1 MENVRAKTVNSED
14 IANTYQQAVQQTD
27 KSIPSLK
34 TRRIEVLQ
42 GLPINT
48 TSLSGHDTKDYLT
61 IDDDLKFQNR
71 IKIKGNLLVNGH
83 VNVKGQVDGH
93 SISPNTLLLR
103 QGNQHFNC
111 KSIDYLLPQEQQIQK
126 HFFINHRSGTL
137 KVNDVRLKTL
147 KTHLINGRNI
157 SYLYQNAI
165 SSTTN
170 FSFPESKL
178 FSSLAVSKLQLSG
191 LVNKVNLTNLDKNSM
206 KLSGNQVV
214 NGRFLVNLRFPQLL
228 QSSCFT
234 SLLQAFTDTPLLI
247 LVEPS

>member
-1 MENVRAKTVNSED
+1 MYLIFLTSKLTLFHDYSVGRVHFDALVSNCKGGPCILENVRAKTVNSED

-111 KSIDYLLPQEQQIQK
+111 KSIDYLLPQEQQIQEI
-126 HFFINHRSGTL
+126 F
-137 KVNDVRLKTL
+137 
-147 KTHLINGRNI
+147 
-157 SYLYQNAI
+157 
-165 SSTTN
+165 
-170 FSFPESKL
+170 
-178 FSSLAVSKLQLSG
+178 
-191 LVNKVNLTNLDKNSM
+191 
-206 KLSGNQVV
+206 
-214 NGRFLVNLRFPQLL
+214 
-228 QSSCFT
+228 
-234 SLLQAFTDTPLLI
+234 LLI
-247 LVEPS
+247 TVQGL